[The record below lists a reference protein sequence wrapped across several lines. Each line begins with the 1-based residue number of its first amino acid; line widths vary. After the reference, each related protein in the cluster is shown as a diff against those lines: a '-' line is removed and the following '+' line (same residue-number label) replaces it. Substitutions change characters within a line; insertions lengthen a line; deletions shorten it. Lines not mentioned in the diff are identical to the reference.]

1 MILEFTHHPGS
12 DTDSEEYIA
21 TLPHCRIEFVAYF
34 HSVGKGSKHK
44 AIWRVR
50 VDRHTPEGARTVFVS
65 RINYYTPEGAQ
76 KRLQDVYDAQAAI
89 WTLLDETAPPRKN
102 DEDQWR
108 IHEFKQNRARRR
120 VNVKGRVE

>member
-21 TLPHCRIEFVAYF
+21 TLPHCQIEFVAYF
-34 HSVGKGSKHK
+34 HSVGRGGKHK

-76 KRLQDVYDAQAAI
+76 NACRTSMTLRRQSGRCWTKQHRLGRMTRI
-89 WTLLDETAPPRKN
+89 SGGFTNSSRTAP
-102 DEDQWR
+102 
-108 IHEFKQNRARRR
+108 
-120 VNVKGRVE
+120 VGGST